1 MIFLKPFFLFLL
13 PLSLIP
19 IIIHLL
25 LPYRKRKF
33 FYPWIDLFKKEKE
46 IKKKRRIRDLIVL
59 LMRILTI
66 LFVILSFSKPKIKSK
81 FGVFNHILYFE
92 HPYWKRRVK
101 TFDVK
106 KLPAVKFDSLVSD
119 KSTEDIYILGPVPDT
134 FAKKIYDIK
143 DKRIYIIDRGGVKNL
158 KIKDIK
164 KIEDR
169 IFIDI
174 NSNFDTNSVSLEIYY
189 RKNLILRKDVDIKKG
204 NNIFT
209 FSYNP
214 DWKSLFIKINLKD
227 DYPDDNER
235 FFYVEEKRGAD
246 VVIMG
251 KENRF
256 LSAFIN
262 TLQKGEEKVYIITGS
277 VNSKQIE
284 RLISQDKK
292 IIIFPDT
299 INDELEILLKRNGI
313 DKRGVLKDVK
323 SYDSDLYF
331 KKLFMISGK
340 KNMKIRNFPYNLFA
354 ISGNLCVASF
364 YPSEDNTNFVYYP
377 EFVMLLYE
385 IIKNFVSEKISI
397 PESSFYELNLKEG
410 FYSLYTDRGEKIS
423 DYEGGKVIIKP
434 LSKGIYYLK
443 NSEKIYLEVNS
454 PSLPDIA
461 EFREKPKNI
470 ILIKNPEK
478 LKSPDLKRTFLI
490 LAMITFLTEV
500 ILCII

>member
-1 MIFLKPFFLFLL
+1 MIFLKPFFLFFL

-25 LPYRKRKF
+25 LPYKKRKI

-66 LFVILSFSKPKIKSK
+66 LFVILSFSKPRIKSR

-92 HPYWKRRVK
+92 HPYWKRKVK
-101 TFDVK
+101 MFDVK
-106 KLPAVKFDSLVSD
+106 KIPASKFDSVVSD
-119 KSTEDIYILGPVPDT
+119 INTKDIYILGPVPDT

-143 DKRIYIIDRGGVKNL
+143 DKRIYIIGTGEVKNL

-174 NSNFDTNSVSLEIYY
+174 NSDFDTSSVSLEIYY

-214 DWKSLFIKINLKD
+214 DWRFLFVRINLKD

-235 FFYVEEKRGAD
+235 FFYIEESKGAD
-246 VVIMG
+246 IVIMG
-251 KENRF
+251 NKNKF
-256 LSAFIN
+256 LSAFTN

-277 VNSKQIE
+277 MNSKQIE
-284 RLISQDKK
+284 KLISQDKK

-313 DKRGVLKDVK
+313 EKKGILKDVK

-331 KKLFMISGK
+331 KKVFVISGK
-340 KNMKIRNFPYNLFA
+340 KNMKIKNFPYNLFA

-364 YPSEDNTNFVYYP
+364 YPSEENTNFVYYP
-377 EFVMLLYE
+377 EFVMLLYGV
-385 IIKNFVSEKISI
+385 IKNFISEKISV
-397 PESSFYELNLKEG
+397 PESSFYEVDLKEDS
-410 FYSLYTDRGEKIS
+410 YSLYTDKGEKIS
-423 DYEGGKVIIKP
+423 DYEGGKIIMKP

-454 PSLPDIA
+454 IPLPDIA
-461 EFREKPKNI
+461 QFEENPGNI
-470 ILIKNPEK
+470 IIIKNPEK
-478 LKSPDLKRTFLI
+478 LKSPDLKGLFLIFAIITFLI
-490 LAMITFLTEV
+490 EV
-500 ILCII
+500 LLCVI

>member
-25 LPYRKRKF
+25 LPYRKRKI

-92 HPYWKRRVK
+92 HPYWKRKVRM
-101 TFDVK
+101 FDVK
-106 KLPAVKFDSLVSD
+106 KIPASKFDSLVSD
-119 KSTEDIYILGPVPDT
+119 INTKDIYILGPVPDT
-134 FAKKIYDIK
+134 FVKKIYDVK
-143 DKRIYIIDRGGVKNL
+143 DKRIYIIEEGEIKNL

-164 KIEDR
+164 KVEDR

-174 NSNFDTNSVSLEIYY
+174 SSNFDTGSVSLEIYY

-214 DWKSLFIKINLKD
+214 DWRFLFVRINLKD

-235 FFYVEEKRGAD
+235 FFYIEESKGAD
-246 VVIMG
+246 IVIMG
-251 KENRF
+251 KKNKF
-256 LSAFIN
+256 LYAFIN
-262 TLQKGEEKVYIITGS
+262 TIQKGEEKIYVITES
-277 VNSKQIE
+277 INLEQIE
-284 RLISQDKK
+284 KLIAQDKK

-299 INDELEILLKRNGI
+299 MSDELEILLKRNGI
-313 DKRGVLKDVK
+313 KKKGILKGVK

-331 KKLFMISGK
+331 KKLFIIAGK
-340 KNMKIRNFPYNLFA
+340 KNMKIKNFPYNLFA

-364 YPSEDNTNFVYYP
+364 YPSEESTNFVYYP
-377 EFVMLLYE
+377 EFVILLHE
-385 IIKNFVSEKISI
+385 VIKNFISGKIFV
-397 PESSFYELNLKEG
+397 PESSFYEIELKDEV
-410 FYSLYTDRGEKIS
+410 YSLYTEKGEKIG
-423 DYEGGKVIIKP
+423 DYEGGKTIIKP

-454 PSLPDIA
+454 IPLPDIA
-461 EFREKPKNI
+461 GSDKKAENI
-470 ILIKNPEK
+470 IIIKNPEK
-478 LKSPDLKRTFLI
+478 LKSPDLKGIFLI
-490 LAMITFLTEV
+490 LAIITFLIEV
-500 ILCII
+500 VLCVI

>member
-25 LPYRKRKF
+25 LPYRKRKI

-46 IKKKRRIRDLIVL
+46 IKKRRRIRDLIVL

-66 LFVILSFSKPKIKSK
+66 LFVILSFSKPEIKSR

-106 KLPAVKFDSLVSD
+106 RLSATRFDSLVSD
-119 KSTEDIYILGPVPDT
+119 KSTKDIYILGPVPDT
-134 FAKKIYDIK
+134 FARKIYDIK
-143 DKRIYIIDRGGVKNL
+143 DKRIYIIEKNKVKNL

-174 NSNFDTNSVSLEIYY
+174 NSNFDTSSVPLEVYY
-189 RKNLILRKDVDIKKG
+189 RKNLILRKDMDIKRG
-204 NNIFT
+204 DNVFT

-214 DWKSLFIKINLKD
+214 EWNSLFIKMDLKD

-235 FFYVEEKRGAD
+235 FFYVEEERGVDIVMA
-246 VVIMG
+246 G
-251 KENRF
+251 KKNKF

-262 TLQKGEEKVYIITGS
+262 TLKKGEEKVYIITGS
-277 VNSKQIE
+277 IDSKQIE
-284 RLISQDKK
+284 ELMSQDKK

-299 INDELEILLKRNGI
+299 INEELEILLKKNGI
-313 DKRGVLKDVK
+313 DKRGVLRDVK

-340 KNMKIRNFPYNLFA
+340 KNMKIKDFPYNLFA
-354 ISGNLCVASF
+354 ISENLCVASF

-377 EFVMLLYE
+377 EFVMLLYG
-385 IIKNFVSEKISI
+385 IIENFVSEKISF
-397 PESSFYELNLKEG
+397 PESSFYEIDLKDG
-410 FYSLYTDRGEKIS
+410 IYSLYTERGEKIGN
-423 DYEGGKVIIKP
+423 YEAGRIIIRP

-461 EFREKPKNI
+461 EFKEKPKNI
-470 ILIKNPEK
+470 ILIRNPEK
-478 LKSPDLKRTFLI
+478 LKSPDLKGTFLI
-490 LAMITFLTEV
+490 LAIITFLTEV
-500 ILCII
+500 ILCVI